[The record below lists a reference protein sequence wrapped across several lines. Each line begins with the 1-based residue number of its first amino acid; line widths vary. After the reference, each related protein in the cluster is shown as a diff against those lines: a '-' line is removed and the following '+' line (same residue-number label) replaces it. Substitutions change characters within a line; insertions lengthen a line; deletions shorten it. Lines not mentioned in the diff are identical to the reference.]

1 MNTLH
6 FSLDEME
13 VDSRPETVGI
23 YWNNILTSQSRRT
36 GVCVCMCVFLG
47 PCLACEEDGKVRWHS
62 LEFLSTSI
70 DTLALAHFFIFLFTH
85 LFCSVSAIKFKPVCK
100 VPQHDIF

>member
-36 GVCVCMCVFLG
+36 GVCVCLHVCFFGTVSG
-47 PCLACEEDGKVRWHS
+47 VCEGDRKVRWHS

-70 DTLALAHFFIFLFTH
+70 VTLASAHFFIYLRIY
-85 LFCSVSAIKFKPVCK
+85 SAVCQ
-100 VPQHDIF
+100 P